1 MILRILVLW
10 LLLCYSYSKADTCLP
25 NHEGLC
31 EPGVNIT
38 EDTQVEVTEEDKGT
52 EIVTTT
58 TTTVTT
64 TETTVTNESS
74 GNVVNI
80 PDMAQDW
87 GGEGPAPPAPACLL
101 RRLSPGPA

>member
-1 MILRILVLW
+1 MRFIRLCS
-10 LLLCYSYSKADTCLP
+10 LLLLVSSYSKADTCLP

-64 TETTVTNESS
+64 TTQTITNENS
-74 GNVVNI
+74 GAVSYTHLTLPTTRCV
-80 PDMAQDW
+80 
-87 GGEGPAPPAPACLL
+87 
-101 RRLSPGPA
+101 